1 MRIDLHMHSTA
12 SDGVYAPVEVVRM
25 ALERSIDVIALT
37 DHDNLAGIRP
47 AQQAAAGT
55 SLTVLAGVE
64 LSSEDPKRETHIL
77 GYLMDV
83 DCAPFLAHL
92 SEMREARSG
101 RADRIVEKLNTLGMA
116 VSIDRVR
123 QIAGTG
129 AIGRPHIAQAM
140 VEGGYVG
147 GLQEAF
153 DRYIDNNGPAYVPRY
168 QLAPETAIAWIHE
181 AGGVAV
187 MAHPGHYAD
196 YEPTIRLLAPAG
208 LDGIEVYY
216 PDQGPALVQH
226 LLVLARELDLIATGG
241 SDFHRRDGDG
251 SARLGSVNV
260 PAEVPA
266 QLQARATRWA
276 SAHRS
281 G

>member
-12 SDGVYAPVEVVRM
+12 SDGVYAPAEVVQM
-25 ALERSIDVIALT
+25 ALERAIDVIALT

-47 AQQAAAGT
+47 AQAAAAGT
-55 SLTVLAGVE
+55 SLTVLSGVE
-64 LSSEDPKRETHIL
+64 LSSEEPKRETHIL

-83 DCAPFLAHL
+83 DYTPFLDHMAA
-92 SEMREARSG
+92 MREARSG
-101 RADRIVEKLNTLGMA
+101 RADRIVEKLNALGLA
-116 VSIDRVR
+116 VSIERVR
-123 QIAGTG
+123 QIAGDG

-140 VEGGYVG
+140 LEKRYVG
-147 GLQEAF
+147 SLQEAF
-153 DRYIDNNGPAYVPRY
+153 DRYIDNGGPAYVPRY

-187 MAHPGHYAD
+187 MAHPGHYAN
-196 YEPTIRLLAPAG
+196 YEATIRSLAPQG

-216 PDQGPALVQH
+216 PDQGPKLVAH
-226 LLVLARELDLIATGG
+226 LLVLARELDLIPTGG

-260 PAEVPA
+260 PADVPN
-266 QLQARATRWA
+266 QLRARAARFQR
-276 SAHRS
+276 SA
-281 G
+281 